1 MASTRKTS
9 ASQEISPTF
18 DKLLKDVIANLSPE
32 ELKHAVSSIKTNF
45 EGKFTTTNDQ
55 DLYSCLYL
63 LANQGVF
70 SEDNL
75 TLLEKFV
82 VTPNTSKKA
91 TIEAKIHNFKAARPL
106 QESRK
111 QELTGRNRDLT
122 NVISMLKTDTSS
134 ILNLYGS
141 CGVGKTIGSPPK
153 HFHSGVGLNS
163 KLT

>member
-45 EGKFTTTNDQ
+45 VGKFTTTNDQ

-111 QELTGRNRDLT
+111 EELTGRNRDLT
-122 NVISMLKTDTSS
+122 NVISMLKRIDQAYLTCMDPVVSER
-134 ILNLYGS
+134 L
-141 CGVGKTIGSPPK
+141 GSPQK